1 MKKKVAELQQRKKE
15 LQKQKQKETS
25 KSTTSSSAVDDLK
38 GINLTNTDSKD
49 KYTICVYCISKLLV
63 HVHVHALS
71 ILYACTCT
79 CTLVLIYICMVQ
91 PLTL

>member
-49 KYTICVYCISKLLV
+49 KYTICVYCIV
-63 HVHVHALS
+63 YFVCM
-71 ILYACTCT
+71 YMYMYMYMYTCT
-79 CTLVLIYICMVQ
+79 Y
-91 PLTL
+91 